1 MSTYLEVLDG
11 GLDAV
16 GGEEGGRVAVL
27 VLVDVAVLHEVVEGA
42 RLRILHRLRGPVAP
56 KSLLI
61 LQGTHNLL
69 FVMDVA

>member
-11 GLDAV
+11 SLDAV

-42 RLRILHRLRGPVAP
+42 RLRILHRLRGPVVS
-56 KSLLI
+56 KSLK
-61 LQGTHNLL
+61 
-69 FVMDVA
+69 F

>member
-56 KSLLI
+56 KSLKFYKVHNI
-61 LQGTHNLL
+61 LVQFL
-69 FVMDVA
+69 

>member
-11 GLDAV
+11 CLDAV

-42 RLRILHRLRGPVAP
+42 RLRILNRLWNPLVS
-56 KSLLI
+56 KSLK
-61 LQGTHNLL
+61 
-69 FVMDVA
+69 F